1 LKGREFAV
9 LFYARRMLALALKRD
24 LRPPRVKAP
33 VPSNRFNVYN
43 RHQKAHFRPPSP
55 KITAVL
61 VQLFTSGRTG
71 HVIRGQRD
79 ILPLDIS
86 IGFIFARGE
95 GSISRVFH
103 GESKESKE
111 KRSASS
117 GRAKRARELRN
128 GAFERNRALSSA
140 LGFTCKKGT

>member
-1 LKGREFAV
+1 LKGH
-9 LFYARRMLALALKRD
+9 
-24 LRPPRVKAP
+24 VKAP
-33 VPSNRFNVYN
+33 LPSNRFNVYN

-86 IGFIFARGE
+86 IAFIFVGE
-95 GSISRVFH
+95 GPFCDFVDFFRKPGIKKKSDQAVLCAPI
-103 GESKESKE
+103 EM
-111 KRSASS
+111 
-117 GRAKRARELRN
+117 RAQIEEW
-128 GAFERNRALSSA
+128 GVIERFLSLSF
-140 LGFTCKKGT
+140 GFTYKKGT